1 MVTAPTLARFKA
13 KGRAFSMVDDEV
25 AHTGVGFLSSSL
37 TFDTSSTPVRVGG
50 VALAT
55 ATSAS
60 VFPGVY
66 QCIVL
71 SPAKAIEWM
80 MVDSLPVLA

>member
-1 MVTAPTLARFKA
+1 MTGRRSTCSLAI
-13 KGRAFSMVDDEV
+13 
-25 AHTGVGFLSSSL
+25 
-37 TFDTSSTPVRVGG
+37 
-50 VALAT
+50 ALAT